1 MMRLLIMPLLII
13 LGGMVMLLPVANAE
27 PSSVVAFDLPT
38 LRMLRSADPANG
50 EALAK
55 KIKCAKCHGEN
66 GVSDDPDDSN
76 IAGMSVSYLFKQ
88 LRDFKD
94 KNRDDR
100 DMFKK
105 VKKLEDHELADL
117 AAWFASQEP
126 AKPAP
131 DRVMTAEV
139 RKLVV
144 RGDPERLLKACSSC
158 HGRDGRGGQFDH
170 PALTGQIKTYLVDS
184 MLAFKEG
191 DRTNDIYSRMRY
203 VSEALTEAE
212 IEALADYYASDLPE
226 EDDDDEDDED
236 EE

>member
-1 MMRLLIMPLLII
+1 MKRLMIMPSIIMHLII
-13 LGGMVMLLPVANAE
+13 MSGLMVMLVPVANAE
-27 PSSVVAFDLPT
+27 PSSAVAFDLPT
-38 LRMLRSADPANG
+38 LRLLKSADADNG

-55 KIKCAKCHGEN
+55 KGKCAKCHGEN

-105 VKKLEDHELADL
+105 MRGLEDNELADL
-117 AAWFASQEP
+117 AAWYSLQEP
-126 AKPAP
+126 AEPAP
-131 DRVMTAEV
+131 NRTMTAEV
-139 RKLVV
+139 RKLVIN
-144 RGDPERLLKACSSC
+144 GDPERLLKACAAC

-170 PALTGQIKTYLVDS
+170 PALAGQIKTYLVDS

-203 VSEALTEAE
+203 VSEVLTEAE
-212 IEALADYYASDLPE
+212 IEALAEYYASDLPE
-226 EDDDDEDDED
+226 ED